1 MLLERCR
8 FFSIIL
14 FAWALSEHSALA
26 AVRPLAE
33 ATIYQFGGPETR
45 TRCTGMTDTF
55 GGPPKYCTA
64 WATDFM
70 QHGVYVQMW
79 GPSDMD
85 KGQLQTIKDAC
96 FFSAVVGQIPFINF
110 TAGIDAVMSTLLNIR
125 PTLDSA
131 LLACLKTTQ
140 ILGNVA
146 VKDFRL
152 EVVRRNF
159 W

>member
-1 MLLERCR
+1 MLFERCR
-8 FFSIIL
+8 VVSFVL
-14 FAWALSEHSALA
+14 FVWSLSEHSALA
-26 AVRPLAE
+26 TTHPLAE
-33 ATIYQFGGPETR
+33 ATIYQFGGPQTR
-45 TRCTGMTDTF
+45 TRCTGMTDFF
-55 GGPPKYCTA
+55 GGPPKTCTA
-64 WATDFM
+64 WTTDFQ

-85 KGQLQTIKDAC
+85 KGQLQKIKDAC
-96 FFSAVVGQIPFINF
+96 FFSAVVGQIPFISA
-110 TAGIDAVMSTLLNIR
+110 TTKIDAVMSTLLNIR